1 MDIQYIQN
9 NRIMLLLWYSPLF
22 YIYDNVQVS
31 LCHCLRTQHK
41 FFIVTM
47 LITNLTIHS
56 TWSKHAY
63 INFFWHFHG
72 CLLLSV
78 KFQFI
83 NFLLLYYYISKSLTI
98 KFILLTSIKIE
109 LFANFQFMKFFF
121 YYCNTE
127 NLYQQLHPFF
137 KLFFKIKSRYHL
149 WNLLTFHGKF
159 TEIYGKNPFLRKNQW
174 FLSTMCMILIQCKK
188 HWLYRINSNY
198 IYAVQHLYKDMIIYF
213 FVSFEGIR

>member
-1 MDIQYIQN
+1 MSLWKQLYIFGYKESQQTVISHKAVGPASGSL
-9 NRIMLLLWYSPLF
+9 IMLPFLPFRKSVQIILITANSDLLNCLYS
-22 YIYDNVQVS
+22 
-31 LCHCLRTQHK
+31 
-41 FFIVTM
+41 
-47 LITNLTIHS
+47 ITNLTIHS

-149 WNLLTFHGKF
+149 
-159 TEIYGKNPFLRKNQW
+159 
-174 FLSTMCMILIQCKK
+174 
-188 HWLYRINSNY
+188 
-198 IYAVQHLYKDMIIYF
+198 
-213 FVSFEGIR
+213 